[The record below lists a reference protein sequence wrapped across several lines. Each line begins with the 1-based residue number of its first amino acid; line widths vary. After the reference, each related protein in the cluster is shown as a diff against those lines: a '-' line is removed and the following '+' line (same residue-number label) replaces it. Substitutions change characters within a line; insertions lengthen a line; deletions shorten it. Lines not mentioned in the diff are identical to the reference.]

1 MTRSLSPAPTTLPLA
16 DVRRLN
22 AVRERLC
29 HALRV
34 ADTLGALRA
43 YVTELASDI
52 EEVVDPT
59 SPAVREDD
67 ASADTERA
75 PVGTAP
81 WDSDTAPP
89 TPRDSDLGEEYGV

>member
-1 MTRSLSPAPTTLPLA
+1 MTRSLSPVPTTLPIA

-43 YVTELASDI
+43 YVTELASDMQD
-52 EEVVDPT
+52 VTAAP
-59 SPAVREDD
+59 PPED
-67 ASADTERA
+67 AAPDTER
-75 PVGTAP
+75 VFGAP